1 MLGSIQRPFESACN
15 HKGRLNEDEEE
26 EEEEERDL
34 LFVDSLYVVGSKD
47 PLRVG
52 SVFMQFLSAKTPK
65 TLSRV

>member
-1 MLGSIQRPFESACN
+1 MHGSIQRPFESACN
-15 HKGRLNEDEEE
+15 HKGRLNED
-26 EEEEERDL
+26 EEERDL

>member
-1 MLGSIQRPFESACN
+1 MHGSIQRPFESACN
-15 HKGRLNEDEEE
+15 HKGRLNEDE

-52 SVFMQFLSAKTPK
+52 SVFMQFLSAKNPK
-65 TLSRV
+65 NPL